1 MGDEI
6 EGKRIEKIFVTTE
19 KYGELYIEKVF
30 FESYYPIVFSC
41 VSSQGDLF
49 LVVCSRYNKS
59 GIKWLIA
66 KTNPEDIIQLL
77 SDKIT
82 IRELLLKAVDKF
94 SVDYQ
99 KGTYIINE
107 KTTDFDEDSLF
118 LPTEDSFIEAEDGE
132 FDEEMQEQYSG
143 ARGK

>member
-41 VSSQGDLF
+41 VNSQGDLF
-49 LVVCSRYNKS
+49 LVVCSQNNEN
-59 GIKWLIA
+59 GIKWLVA
-66 KTNPEDIIQLL
+66 RTNPKDIIQLL

-82 IRELLLKAVDKF
+82 IRELLLKAGDKF

-118 LPTEDSFIEAEDGE
+118 LPTEDSFMEAGDGK
-132 FDEEMQEQYSG
+132 FDELLP
-143 ARGK
+143 ARNG